1 MASSGLFGICF
12 NEMQDGDHLMVSPWL
27 PMPALIRKRDGFHDE
42 IGRKF
47 LKLVGY
53 TCTAGL
59 SQDNPQGEILGLVK
73 KKKLK
78 RIRIG

>member
-1 MASSGLFGICF
+1 MKCKTG
-12 NEMQDGDHLMVSPWL
+12 EHLMVSPWL
-27 PMPALIRKRDGFHDE
+27 PMPALIQKRDQFRDE
-42 IGRKF
+42 NGRKF
-47 LKLVGY
+47 AKLVDY

-59 SQDNPQGEILGLVK
+59 SQDDPQGEIWGLVK